1 MKKGVVMQ
9 NKAQGGMNA
18 AVLVAIIA
26 GLIILYI
33 VFLPSGEREKLIEKK
48 QPEPSSGESPNIL
61 LQANPGA
68 LSTSR
73 SMESEKKIPNI
84 FLVETTNAKD
94 LEKINPFIVRNGWFD
109 KKTRNIDFVIEDID
123 NTDNVVLS
131 FAAKKRKGV
140 LAIKLNN
147 AIVFEN
153 ELASEIVEPVKLD
166 KKLLMKQNSLE
177 FSVSSV
183 GTRFWTTNEYSFENI
198 RIIGDI
204 TDTSRQES
212 TNLFVLSDPEFA
224 SMEKATLKFVPYC
237 GNVNQLG
244 ALDIFI
250 NNKKLFSSVPKCN
263 DAYRQSIPKSALN
276 EGENNIVFKTNK
288 GSYSVEQIKISLEFK
303 EPQVKTYFFEIS
315 PGTFSKIRNGDE
327 DAVLTIKFVDDKSQ
341 KRARLNINGHIESVQ
356 TDKAMFSKNINSKLS
371 EGNNFVRLEP
381 LEDLEV
387 AELKIEIV

>member
-276 EGENNIVFKTNK
+276 QGENNVVFKTSK
-288 GSYSVEQIKISLEFK
+288 GSYSVEQIGIALEFK
-303 EPQVKTYFFEIS
+303 DSSSRTYYFEVK
-315 PGTFSKIRNGDE
+315 PATFTQIRNGDTNIE
-327 DAVLTIKFVDDKSQ
+327 VTLKFTDSQ
-341 KRARLNINGHIESVQ
+341 KKKRIKMDINGHIDTVE
-356 TDKAMFSKNINSKLS
+356 TDKMLFTKNINSRVS

-381 LEDLEV
+381 LEDIEV
-387 AELKIEIV
+387 AELRVELA

>member
-1 MKKGVVMQ
+1 MQ

-94 LEKINPFIVRNGWFD
+94 LEKINTFIVRNGWFD
-109 KKTRNIDFVIEDID
+109 KKKRNIDFVIEDID
-123 NTDNVVLS
+123 KTDNVVLS

-276 EGENNIVFKTNK
+276 QGENNVVFKTSK
-288 GSYSVEQIKISLEFK
+288 GSYSVEQIGIALEFK
-303 EPQVKTYFFEIS
+303 DSSSRTYYFEVK
-315 PGTFSKIRNGDE
+315 PATFTQIRNGDTNIE
-327 DAVLTIKFVDDKSQ
+327 VTLKFTDSQ
-341 KRARLNINGHIESVQ
+341 KKKRIKMDINGHIDTVE
-356 TDKAMFSKNINSKLS
+356 TDKMLFTKNINSRVS

-381 LEDLEV
+381 LEDIEV
-387 AELKIEIV
+387 AELRVELA

>member
-1 MKKGVVMQ
+1 MQ

-48 QPEPSSGESPNIL
+48 QPEPALGESPNIL
-61 LQANPGA
+61 LQASPGA

-140 LAIKLNN
+140 LEIKLNN
-147 AIVFEN
+147 VIVFEN
-153 ELASEIVEPVKLD
+153 EIASEIVEPVKLD

-183 GTRFWTTNEYSFENI
+183 GARFWTTNEYSFENI

-244 ALDIFI
+244 TLDIFI

-276 EGENNIVFKTNK
+276 QGENNVVFKTSK
-288 GSYSVEQIKISLEFK
+288 GSYSVEQIGIALEFNDASSRTYYF
-303 EPQVKTYFFEIS
+303 EVK
-315 PGTFSKIRNGDE
+315 PATFTQIRDGDVNIE
-327 DAVLTIKFVDDKSQ
+327 VTLKFTDSQ
-341 KRARLNINGHIESVQ
+341 KKKRIKMDINGHIDTVE
-356 TDKAMFSKNINSKLS
+356 TDKMSFTKNINGRVS

-381 LEDLEV
+381 LEDIEV
-387 AELKIEIV
+387 AELRVRLA

>member
-48 QPEPSSGESPNIL
+48 QPEPALGESPNIL
-61 LQANPGA
+61 LQASPGA

-140 LAIKLNN
+140 LEIKLNN
-147 AIVFEN
+147 VIVFEN
-153 ELASEIVEPVKLD
+153 EIASEIVEPVKLD

-183 GTRFWTTNEYSFENI
+183 GARFWTTNEYSFENI

-244 ALDIFI
+244 TLDIFI

-276 EGENNIVFKTNK
+276 QGENNVVFKTSK
-288 GSYSVEQIKISLEFK
+288 GSYSVEQIGIALEFNDASSRTYYF
-303 EPQVKTYFFEIS
+303 EVK
-315 PGTFSKIRNGDE
+315 PATFTQIRDGDVNIE
-327 DAVLTIKFVDDKSQ
+327 VTLKFTDSQ
-341 KRARLNINGHIESVQ
+341 KKKRIKMDINGHIDTVE
-356 TDKAMFSKNINSKLS
+356 TDKMSFTKNINGRVS

-381 LEDLEV
+381 LEDIEV
-387 AELKIEIV
+387 AELRVRLA